1 MDPAAIDSQ
10 VEFPTLDAGVTHLSM
25 EERATGALQSLLLD
39 HLLVNDGDA
48 YWVDSRNNATT
59 TTLARIAPSMRLLDR
74 IQVARAFTPFQHY
87 SIVEDLP
94 GILRNDVSMLV
105 LPDVDWLY
113 SEDDLRRGEGETML
127 AGVLEAVSSVASEHD
142 IPVIISS
149 QLREHSDVVATHV
162 DRELECTLTRFGPR
176 FSGDEFET
184 LLFECDTG
192 VQTTL
197 AFWRRVLQSR
207 HATMPQQPAPEVSPV
222 GTH

>member
-10 VEFPTLDAGVTHLSM
+10 VEFPSLDAGVTHLTM
-25 EERATGALQSLLLD
+25 DDRATGALQSLLLD

-48 YWVDSRNNATT
+48 YWVDARNNATT

-74 IQVARAFTPFQHY
+74 VQVARGFTPFQHY

-94 GILRNDVSMLV
+94 GLLESDVSMLV
-105 LPDVDWLY
+105 LPAVDWLY

-127 AGVLEAVSSVASEHD
+127 AGVLETVSRVASEHD

-149 QLREHSDVVATHV
+149 QLREHSKVVATHV

-207 HATMPQQPAPEVSPV
+207 HATMPQQPAMEVSPV